1 MVHDIC
7 FHIFDLVQNSV
18 SAGASRIVISIFDSI
33 FADRLEIELS
43 DNGRGMDQETAA
55 RIQDPF
61 YTTKSH
67 KKVGLGVPLFK
78 QTALHCQG
86 SFSID
91 SVPGQGTSVKAVF
104 RRLHIDLP
112 PMGDLEDAVL
122 SLATTLGEVDLL
134 FSYRNDLGEFQ
145 LDTAELREHAGGLPL
160 WHPEIRSFLQAY
172 IEENLAGLRRGQV
185 AVEKT
190 KTPGLE

>member
-18 SAGASRIVISIFDSI
+18 AAGATRIGIKIRDSI
-33 FADRLEIELS
+33 FADSLEIELS
-43 DNGRGMDQETAA
+43 DNGRGMDQQTAA

-61 YTTKSH
+61 YTTKSD

-86 SFSID
+86 SFSIE
-91 SVPGQGTSVKAVF
+91 STPGRGTSVKAVF

-112 PMGDLEDAVL
+112 PLGDLEDTVL
-122 SLATTLGEVDLL
+122 SLVTTLGEVDLQ
-134 FSYRNDLGEFQ
+134 FSYRNDLGEFM
-145 LDTAELREHAGGLPL
+145 LDSAELREHAGGLPL
-160 WHPEIRSFLQAY
+160 WHPEIRNFLKAY

-185 AVEKT
+185 AS
-190 KTPGLE
+190 